1 MNKRARNRLIGVT
14 AIIVILIAAIF
25 FGSNRGGAGPA
36 YYKTVTEIDKQ
47 KADLVG
53 TNVTVGGPVVANSW
67 DKKTHP
73 MRFSISDDK
82 DKTSKATLKIVYN
95 GAVPNTFGNDIV
107 AIVTGK
113 LTADGTIEA
122 TELQTKCPEKKEKGT
137 SATTVDKLAGATKEI
152 PVGVPL
158 KVTGFVTPGSLVAP
172 NEGPRFSMQT
182 KDGSA
187 KIQVKFDGAT
197 PAGFADNAEIVV
209 GGSLDAS
216 GILDATSVAI
226 AAK

>member
-1 MNKRARNRLIGVT
+1 V
-14 AIIVILIAAIF
+14 
-25 FGSNRGGAGPA
+25 P
-36 YYKTVTEIDKQ
+36 
-47 KADLVG
+47 
-53 TNVTVGGPVVANSW
+53 NSW

-122 TELQTKCPEKKEKGT
+122 KELQTKCPEKKEKGT
-137 SATTVDKLAGATKEI
+137 SATTVDKLAGAKGEI
-152 PVGVPL
+152 VGVPL
-158 KVTGFVTPGSLVAP
+158 KVKGFVTAGSLAP
-172 NEGPRFSMQT
+172 VGDGPRFSMQT